1 MKLALSHI
9 ISGGQAG
16 ADRGALDAA
25 IDLGIPHGGVCPKGR
40 KFEDGTIPDK
50 YTLQE
55 LGSSDFLDRAESN
68 VVNSDAT
75 LICTF
80 GRLTGPARQT
90 AEIARKHNKVW
101 LHLDLNAEATNYA
114 VKAVGTWLGDHGI
127 KTLNVGGGLESEH
140 AGLQGAVRDLLN
152 RVMTKTK

>member
-1 MKLALSHI
+1 MSLTLSQI

-25 IDLGIPHGGVCPKGR
+25 IDLGIEHGGVCPKGR
-40 KFEDGTIPDK
+40 KFDDGLIPDK
-50 YTLQE
+50 YQLQE
-55 LGSSDFLDRAESN
+55 HGSSDFLDRAESN

-75 LICTF
+75 LILTF
-80 GRLTGPARQT
+80 GRLTGASRQT

-114 VKAVGTWLGDHGI
+114 VKAVGTWLGDHGV
-127 KTLNVGGGLESEH
+127 KTLNVGGGAESES

-152 RVMTKTK
+152 RVLNK

>member
-1 MKLALSHI
+1 MSLSLSHI

-25 IDLGIPHGGVCPKGR
+25 IDLGIEHGGVCPKGR
-40 KFEDGTIPDK
+40 KFDDGMIPDK
-50 YTLQE
+50 YKLQE
-55 LGSSDFLDRAESN
+55 HGSSDFLDRAESN

-75 LICTF
+75 LILTF
-80 GRLTGPARQT
+80 GRLTGASRQT

-127 KTLNVGGGLESEH
+127 KKLHVGGGAESES

-152 RVMTKTK
+152 RVLNK